1 MTSLKSLETLQK
13 QFLEVGADGFIFTR
27 GYCKKTGRRNL
38 IKIADENG
46 IALEDDKITRYL
58 TWGDSMKLSKT
69 LQDKCPKLLTNA
81 SFQEVAEAL
90 EFVIKN
96 YKKI

>member
-1 MTSLKSLETLQK
+1 MTNLKSLETLQK
-13 QFLEVGADGFIFTR
+13 CFLKVGADGFIFTR
-27 GYCKKTGRRNL
+27 GQCNKTGRKNL
-38 IKIADENG
+38 IKIANENE
-46 IALEDDKITRYL
+46 IQLEDDKITRYL

-81 SFQEVAEAL
+81 SFQEVVDAL